1 MLQVQK
7 PGRRMPPTAS
17 SLPTLVLVDDDVA
30 LRSALKF
37 ALELDGY
44 RVQAYASGEDLL
56 AADLPLRNACL
67 VLDENL
73 PGMGGLDSLEALRG
87 REVNL
92 PALLV
97 TSHPGPG
104 LRRRAGRLRV
114 PIVEKPL
121 LDDVLVRNIRKALGQ
136 PPAA

>member
-1 MLQVQK
+1 
-7 PGRRMPPTAS
+7 MPPAYP
-17 SLPTLVLVDDDVA
+17 SLPTLVLVDDDAA
-30 LRSALKF
+30 LRNALKF

-44 RVQAYASGEDLL
+44 RVQAFASGEDLL
-56 AADLPLRNACL
+56 AADLPMRNVCL

-73 PGMGGLDSLEALRG
+73 PGMGGLDALEALRG
-87 REVNL
+87 RRVDL
-92 PALLV
+92 PALLI

-121 LDDVLVRNIRKALGQ
+121 LDDVLVRSIRRALGQ

>member
-1 MLQVQK
+1 
-7 PGRRMPPTAS
+7 MPPAS
-17 SLPTLVLVDDDVA
+17 ASPPTLVLVDDDFA

-37 ALELDGY
+37 ALELDGF
-44 RVQAYASGEDLL
+44 RVQAFATGEDLL
-56 AADLPLRNACL
+56 AADLPERDVCL

-73 PGMGGLDSLEALRG
+73 PGIGGLDSLEALR
-87 REVNL
+87 RRDVDL
-92 PALLV
+92 PALLI

-121 LDDVLVRNIRKALGQ
+121 IDDLLVRNIRSALGQ
-136 PPAA
+136 APAA

>member
-1 MLQVQK
+1 
-7 PGRRMPPTAS
+7 MPPACAPP
-17 SLPTLVLVDDDVA
+17 PTLVLVDDDVA

-56 AADLPLRNACL
+56 AADLPSRNVCL

-73 PGMGGLDSLEALRG
+73 PGMGGLDSLEALRDRQVG
-87 REVNL
+87 L
-92 PALLV
+92 PALLI

-104 LRRRAGRLRV
+104 LRRRAGSLRV

-121 LDDVLVRNIRKALGQ
+121 MDDLLVRNIRSALGQ

>member
-1 MLQVQK
+1 
-7 PGRRMPPTAS
+7 MPPAS
-17 SLPTLVLVDDDVA
+17 AQPPTLVLVDDDFA

-56 AADLPLRNACL
+56 AADLPDRDVCL

-73 PGMGGLDSLEALRG
+73 PGIGGLDSLEALRS
-87 REVNL
+87 RAVDV
-92 PALLV
+92 PALLI

-104 LRRRAGRLRV
+104 LRRRAGRLHV

-121 LDDVLVRNIRKALGQ
+121 LDDVLVRNIRSALGQ
-136 PPAA
+136 APAA

>member
-1 MLQVQK
+1 
-7 PGRRMPPTAS
+7 MPPAS
-17 SLPTLVLVDDDVA
+17 APPPTLVLVDDDFA

-37 ALELDGY
+37 ALELDGF
-44 RVQAYASGEDLL
+44 RVQAFASGEDLL
-56 AADLPLRNACL
+56 AAELPDRDVCL

-73 PGMGGLDSLEALRG
+73 PGLGGLDSLEALR
-87 REVNL
+87 RRAVDL
-92 PALLV
+92 PALLI

-114 PIVEKPL
+114 PIIEKPL
-121 LDDVLVRNIRKALGQ
+121 IDDLLVRNIRSALGQ

>member
-1 MLQVQK
+1 
-7 PGRRMPPTAS
+7 MPPAS
-17 SLPTLVLVDDDVA
+17 APPPTLVLVDDDFA

-37 ALELDGY
+37 ALELDGF
-44 RVQAYASGEDLL
+44 RVQAFASGEDLL
-56 AADLPLRNACL
+56 AAELPERDVCL

-73 PGMGGLDSLEALRG
+73 PGLGGLDSLEALR
-87 REVNL
+87 RRAVDL
-92 PALLV
+92 PALLI

-114 PIVEKPL
+114 PIIEKPL
-121 LDDVLVRNIRKALGQ
+121 IDDLLVRNIRSALGQ